1 MGFFALLTNA
11 FGVRF
16 QSSLRTDD
24 QVFGDDYFRVE
35 EQVSLGTEAMLVVP
49 RHFQCAARPPKKW
62 RWLGCFLPRTGLITR
77 ADSNCSGGRERR

>member
-1 MGFFALLTNA
+1 MGFFALLTKA

-35 EQVSLGTEAMLVVP
+35 EQVSLGTEAMLV
-49 RHFQCAARPPKKW
+49 
-62 RWLGCFLPRTGLITR
+62 T
-77 ADSNCSGGRERR
+77 